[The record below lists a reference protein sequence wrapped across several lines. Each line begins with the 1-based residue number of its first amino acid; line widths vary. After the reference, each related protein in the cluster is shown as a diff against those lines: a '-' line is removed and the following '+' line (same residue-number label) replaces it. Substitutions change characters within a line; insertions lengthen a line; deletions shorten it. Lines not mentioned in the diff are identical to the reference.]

1 LTQNRANFADFEC
14 ISDNERP
21 CCGFCRS
28 SGITCQ
34 YITASDTSTFDAASL
49 AILDRLSVVE
59 SLLRDRQDAALPV
72 YRSQPTN
79 NADGQFPANGNVR
92 SDKTSHSEGSSSSTD
107 AAPAQVDELSF
118 FLGDRAELDPEK
130 KIWPVPGS
138 DRTLQMPCF
147 QTVFE
152 SLPKHRFLDPDGHER
167 FNYLDDRARNPN
179 QQGTRASE
187 TEDFSTSR
195 PDVDQLVSRFVKG
208 VHVRFPILDRAE
220 FKKYCEAFCDKG
232 PVWDLATCLVLLV
245 CALGALAEEFEFRE
259 HEVEGPDPYE
269 ASRRTANLRLANL
282 YFTAA
287 EKRLGFAIGALGK
300 LSAQCLC
307 LAA

>member
-1 LTQNRANFADFEC
+1 LFPNGIRVITKTY
-14 ISDNERP
+14 IS
-21 CCGFCRS
+21 
-28 SGITCQ
+28 
-34 YITASDTSTFDAASL
+34 
-49 AILDRLSVVE
+49 
-59 SLLRDRQDAALPV
+59 
-72 YRSQPTN
+72 
-79 NADGQFPANGNVR
+79 
-92 SDKTSHSEGSSSSTD
+92 
-107 AAPAQVDELSF
+107 
-118 FLGDRAELDPEK
+118 
-130 KIWPVPGS
+130 
-138 DRTLQMPCF
+138 
-147 QTVFE
+147 
-152 SLPKHRFLDPDGHER
+152 R

-208 VHVRFPILDRAE
+208 VHVRFPILDRAK

-245 CALGALAEEFEFRE
+245 CALGALAEEFELRE
-259 HEVEGPDPYE
+259 YEVEVPDPYE
-269 ASRRTANLRLANL
+269 GSRRPANLRLANL

-287 EKRLGFAIGALGK
+287 EKRLGFAIGTPGK